1 MGASEPEPP
10 PPDLSSLLL
19 PVPGEPPTNGAHG
32 AAQPQRQV
40 LDASSW
46 LLPAQRPDLRDEPA
60 SELLKQ
66 VSGEASSIMR
76 NEAKLAK
83 AELTEKAKD
92 VGAGAGMLGGAGYMA
107 ALASLALMLCLI
119 FALATALPAWLAALI
134 VTVVFAAIAG
144 ALALTG
150 RKRIKKA
157 GPPLPEQSVE
167 SVKQTIET
175 VKEAAKWGMGQT
187 R

>member
-1 MGASEPEPP
+1 
-10 PPDLSSLLL
+10 
-19 PVPGEPPTNGAHG
+19 
-32 AAQPQRQV
+32 
-40 LDASSW
+40 
-46 LLPAQRPDLRDEPA
+46 
-60 SELLKQ
+60 
-66 VSGEASSIMR
+66 
-76 NEAKLAK
+76 
-83 AELTEKAKD
+83 
-92 VGAGAGMLGGAGYMA
+92 MLGGAGYMA

-144 ALALTG
+144 ALALAG